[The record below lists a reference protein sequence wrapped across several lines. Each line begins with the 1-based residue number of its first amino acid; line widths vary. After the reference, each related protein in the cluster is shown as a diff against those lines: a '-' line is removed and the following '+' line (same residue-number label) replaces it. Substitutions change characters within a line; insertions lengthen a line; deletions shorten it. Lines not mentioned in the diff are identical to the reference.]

1 MSKLFNVKDCPI
13 SERKYKK
20 SLLIEFMNK
29 NQNNILSM
37 SPKTIMNKSGI
48 EGMSQTTIYRT
59 IKAYKQELIKSSS
72 KRLCS
77 QLVNLDN

>member
-1 MSKLFNVKDCPI
+1 
-13 SERKYKK
+13 
-20 SLLIEFMNK
+20 
-29 NQNNILSM
+29 M